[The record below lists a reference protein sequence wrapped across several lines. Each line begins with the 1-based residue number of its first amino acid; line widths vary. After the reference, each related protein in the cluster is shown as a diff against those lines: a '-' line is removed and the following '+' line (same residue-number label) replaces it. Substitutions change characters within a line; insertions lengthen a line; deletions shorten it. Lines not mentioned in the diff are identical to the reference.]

1 MAEIKVDCRDMDPLV
16 GLGLVIENLIDNI
29 NIENGTVEVMV
40 SLPGDH
46 QFANNIG
53 EEIVEK
59 LGSLWD
65 VDEVVVKFID

>member
-16 GLGLVIENLIDNI
+16 GLGFVMENLIDNL

-40 SLPGDH
+40 SLPGGH
-46 QFANNIG
+46 RFANNIG

-59 LGSLWD
+59 LRSLWD